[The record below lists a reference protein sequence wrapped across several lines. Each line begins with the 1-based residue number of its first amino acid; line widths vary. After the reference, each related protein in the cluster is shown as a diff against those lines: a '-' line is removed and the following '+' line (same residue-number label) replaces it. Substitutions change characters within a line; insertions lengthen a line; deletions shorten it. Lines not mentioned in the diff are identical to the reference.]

1 PQRRQPAHPPAGPA
15 QSHQGGIGAARLHD
29 LAGIPG
35 LAGRPADDAVADV
48 RLLPPATLPGDDLRF
63 PGLDRPDHLPWRQG
77 QGRGDGFPGDQA
89 LRSGQMNMKTISL
102 AVAALG
108 AGFLVAQSALAAGSS
123 DADVVEVIKSSFRE
137 RGQARLDRLEQT
149 DLQRECSKYQGR
161 PVPKEVAERIEKK
174 ALADVKYPADGKFL
188 GDWKKGEKIAQSGR
202 GFQYNDKPGSEAG
215 GNCYACHQLASH
227 EVSFGNIGPSLHNYG
242 KLRGYS
248 PEVVRYTWARIWNP
262 HSFKACN
269 QMPRFGAAGI
279 LTEEQIRDVMA
290 LLLDP
295 ESPVNK

>member
-1 PQRRQPAHPPAGPA
+1 
-15 QSHQGGIGAARLHD
+15 
-29 LAGIPG
+29 
-35 LAGRPADDAVADV
+35 
-48 RLLPPATLPGDDLRF
+48 
-63 PGLDRPDHLPWRQG
+63 
-77 QGRGDGFPGDQA
+77 
-89 LRSGQMNMKTISL
+89 MNTRTISL
-102 AVAALG
+102 AAVAIG
-108 AGFLVAQSALAAGSS
+108 AGFLAAQPALAAGST
-123 DADVVEVIKSSFRE
+123 DADVVAVMKSSFKE
-137 RGQARLDRLEQT
+137 RGQAKLDRLEQT
-149 DLQRECSKYQGR
+149 RLQRECSSYKGR
-161 PVPKEVAERIEKK
+161 PVPKQVAERIEKE

-279 LTEEQIRDVMA
+279 LTEEQIRHVMA

>member
-1 PQRRQPAHPPAGPA
+1 
-15 QSHQGGIGAARLHD
+15 
-29 LAGIPG
+29 
-35 LAGRPADDAVADV
+35 
-48 RLLPPATLPGDDLRF
+48 
-63 PGLDRPDHLPWRQG
+63 
-77 QGRGDGFPGDQA
+77 
-89 LRSGQMNMKTISL
+89 MNTKTISL

-108 AGFLVAQSALAAGSS
+108 AGFLVAQPALAAGSS
-123 DADVVEVIKSSFRE
+123 DADVVAVVKSSFKE
-137 RGQARLDRLEQT
+137 RGQAKLDRLEQT
-149 DLQRECSKYQGR
+149 ALQSECSSYQGR
-161 PVPKEVAERIEKK
+161 PVPKEVAERIQK
-174 ALADVKYPADGKFL
+174 AALDDVKYPADGKFL

-202 GFQYNDKPGSEAG
+202 GFQYNDKPGSPAG

-227 EVSFGNIGPSLHNYG
+227 EVSFGTIGPSLHNYG
-242 KLRGYS
+242 KLRGYT
-248 PEVVRYTWARIWNP
+248 PDVVRYTWARIWNP

>member
-1 PQRRQPAHPPAGPA
+1 
-15 QSHQGGIGAARLHD
+15 
-29 LAGIPG
+29 
-35 LAGRPADDAVADV
+35 
-48 RLLPPATLPGDDLRF
+48 
-63 PGLDRPDHLPWRQG
+63 
-77 QGRGDGFPGDQA
+77 
-89 LRSGQMNMKTISL
+89 MNMKTISL